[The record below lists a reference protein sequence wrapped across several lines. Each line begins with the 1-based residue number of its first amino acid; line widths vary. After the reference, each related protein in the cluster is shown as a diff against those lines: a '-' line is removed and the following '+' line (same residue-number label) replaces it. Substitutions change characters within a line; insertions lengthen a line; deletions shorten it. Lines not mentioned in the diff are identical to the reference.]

1 MRKKNG
7 KRRNLSTESKM
18 VIGWMIIA
26 TVLGALGALG
36 LFMLLVGSSNCLD
49 VPMMSTLIYVVGG
62 LVFTV
67 VGICGE
73 KFIITRLADK
83 HYIESVDLWY
93 CK

>member
-1 MRKKNG
+1 MKRRKKE
-7 KRRNLSTESKM
+7 KRNLSTKSKM
-18 VIGWMIIA
+18 IIGWMIIA
-26 TVLGALGALG
+26 TVLGALGSLG

>member
-1 MRKKNG
+1 MKRKNKM
-7 KRRNLSTESKM
+7 RNLSTESKM
-18 VIGWMIIA
+18 VVGWMTIA

-36 LFMLLVGSSNCLD
+36 LFMLLVGLSNCLD
-49 VPMMSTLIYVVGG
+49 VPMMSTAIYVVGG
-62 LVFTV
+62 LAFTV

-83 HYIESVDLWY
+83 QYIESVYDWY

>member
-1 MRKKNG
+1 MKKRKEK
-7 KRRNLSTESKM
+7 RNLSTESKM

-26 TVLGALGALG
+26 TVLGALGFLG
-36 LFMLLVGSSNCLD
+36 LFMLLVGLSNCLD
-49 VPMMSTLIYVVGG
+49 VPMMSTTIYVVGG

-83 HYIESVDLWY
+83 QYIESVDDWF